1 MAKKKVEGSMEGGVE
16 VDGCREETFT
26 ESIQLSRGK
35 NLQLLYV
42 LNRYFLC
49 LRSSREQ
56 SSQAQASGAMPRQ
69 A

>member
-1 MAKKKVEGSMEGGVE
+1 MEGGVE

-26 ESIQLSRGK
+26 ESIQTLKDSQMSRGK

-49 LRSSREQ
+49 L
-56 SSQAQASGAMPRQ
+56 
-69 A
+69 

>member
-1 MAKKKVEGSMEGGVE
+1 MEGGAK

-26 ESIQLSRGK
+26 ESIQTLKDSQMSRGK
-35 NLQLLYV
+35 NLQWLFV

-49 LRSSREQ
+49 MRSSREQ

>member
-1 MAKKKVEGSMEGGVE
+1 MEGGVE